1 MSIGQDLV
9 RSPYT
14 AFLEALMETDQT
26 RQVLLEEAQYLLLD
40 CGRATLARELFA
52 GFFLFIAPWS
62 GR

>member
-1 MSIGQDLV
+1 
-9 RSPYT
+9 
-14 AFLEALMETDQT
+14 METDQT